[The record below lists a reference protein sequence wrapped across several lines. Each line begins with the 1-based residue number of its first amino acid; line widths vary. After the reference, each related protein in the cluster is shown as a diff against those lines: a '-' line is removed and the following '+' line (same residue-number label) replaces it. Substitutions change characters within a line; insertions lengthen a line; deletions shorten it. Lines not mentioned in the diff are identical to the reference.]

1 MYDVVV
7 ACIRGMK
14 GKRLFNTGS
23 GCLSKGGYCLSVA
36 GFTEYLS
43 VCWLCGT
50 YSYLA
55 SHATRG
61 NGHQGLCSIPV
72 SHFFSLSVAW
82 QLWMHL
88 VHQNW
93 PLLWLVAN
101 NVLLQFCPQKK
112 ILKVTFVSRLEVWSM
127 VELSSSMHKTL
138 GSIPN
143 TNKKKNRT
151 LGFL

>member
-1 MYDVVV
+1 MRAIVQFCREESNLSSISHFILDGTLPVCECVLYMHAQTCARAQMYDVVV

-14 GKRLFNTGS
+14 GKRLFNTDS

-61 NGHQGLCSIPV
+61 NGHQGLRSIPV
-72 SHFFSLSVAW
+72 SHFFFSLSCMTV
-82 QLWMHL
+82 M
-88 VHQNW
+88 N
-93 PLLWLVAN
+93 PLSA
-101 NVLLQFCPQKK
+101 
-112 ILKVTFVSRLEVWSM
+112 S
-127 VELSSSMHKTL
+127 ELSTSL
-138 GSIPN
+138 AGS
-143 TNKKKNRT
+143 K
-151 LGFL
+151 